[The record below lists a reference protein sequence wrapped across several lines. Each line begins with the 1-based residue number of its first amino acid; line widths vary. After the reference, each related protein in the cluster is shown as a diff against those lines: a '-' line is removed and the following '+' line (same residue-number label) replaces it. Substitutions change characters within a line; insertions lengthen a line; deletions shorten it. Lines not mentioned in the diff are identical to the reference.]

1 MATTLNPITEF
12 REDHRKVRDGLLNL
26 ATAAEGGN
34 IAQAREILGQIDA
47 MVGPHFRYE
56 EEALYPALKE
66 FLGGYVDSL
75 VREHDGAIE
84 TARVAARV
92 LGRSSLSKEN
102 GKKVATAA
110 RALLVH
116 VSNCDGLNIL
126 AERFSQA
133 KLDKLADRYAQ
144 SRDAGV
150 SLLRWAD
157 TIRKEKSAG

>member
-1 MATTLNPITEF
+1 M
-12 REDHRKVRDGLLNL
+12 
-26 ATAAEGGN
+26 
-34 IAQAREILGQIDA
+34 
-47 MVGPHFRYE
+47 
-56 EEALYPALKE
+56 
-66 FLGGYVDSL
+66 
-75 VREHDGAIE
+75 
-84 TARVAARV
+84 
-92 LGRSSLSKEN
+92 
-102 GKKVATAA
+102 ATAA

-157 TIRKEKSAG
+157 TIRKELTEIGIVIEDTPHGARWKLKQR